1 MIYPNYVKQSPVLGL
16 TSGAAGGASLS
27 YFTHVVAAPPGGGG
41 DDSGAVSFDGD
52 NDYLSITGAGD
63 LAFGTGDF
71 TVECWAYFTGAD
83 TNGVDTLIDNR
94 SNNTDGFLFGRFQTS
109 GHENRI
115 EFFTNAGYRV
125 TADVTVSNNTWVHA
139 AAVRHNGTTRVYI
152 NGVAQSTTYSDSMNY
167 SNDDVVIGSQAF
179 GSHRFQGLISNF
191 RMVKGT
197 AVYTS
202 NFNPSSTPL
211 TAVTNTKLLCCQ
223 SKTSVTDAAVIPA
236 IPGTIVNNGGA
247 TVSTSSP
254 FSGGSVY
261 FNSSSLQLT
270 STPDLCPGNSNFTF
284 ECWLRP
290 SSWGSSWET
299 VYQNGVYNGFYVG
312 KDGSGNFVVRAS
324 SNTSFI
330 TQSTLPPVNQ
340 WTHIAV
346 TRQGSTLRLFY
357 DGVLKDSVS
366 NSHNFPTAATAIAQ
380 TTGNGEGID
389 GRISNL
395 RFIKGTALY
404 TSNFTVPTEKL
415 TNVTNTK
422 LLCCQTSGPVTAAA
436 VSPSII
442 TTNNNPQPST
452 QSPFVAFDGGGSLYL
467 DGSSVV
473 KITSDSAAASIF
485 NIGSSTAFT
494 VEAWVY
500 LTSFGSYNN
509 IMSGWD
515 GSCNY
520 QGILF
525 HVLNSGQIFFG
536 GPGSGATT
544 HTSNASSPVTL
555 NKWHHIAVTRN
566 NGSSGKF
573 YIDGV
578 SAGTFS
584 NSGAMNNHGCGVFIG
599 ANMDGNA
606 DGSGGSYR
614 PTGYIS
620 NLRYVVGHETYT
632 TSFTPPTEPLTTT
645 SQGVPTGAC
654 KFLACQDETSF
665 DTNSIS
671 VPMTA
676 DYGTPVA
683 SGKNPFGA
691 VSPGGAETSGSL
703 LLDGTNDYIIV
714 PDNADLD
721 LGNSDF
727 TIEAFI
733 KPTGSQGSGFNNLF
747 TKGWELQGYYKSDG
761 AFTLYSSTSSSSY
774 DIISGQGLSAGSIS
788 LNTWQHLAIC
798 RSGTTWKIFVDGV
811 QGYSATHSGTIGGNT
826 SGFAIGD
833 FSPNAGQY
841 EFQGYISNFRV
852 IKGTALYTS
861 NFTAPTS
868 ALTNVTNT
876 KLLCCQSAVTATDA
890 TVTPGTITSN
900 GDPQASSSTPFI
912 SASSGSVEFTGDP
925 TEKDYLNVAKSSD
938 FDFSGVFTFE
948 AWAYFDTLGYNS
960 SSTPQY
966 GGVDSNGRSQTKTI
980 AESINW
986 NAEAGQY
993 HFGVSSNNK
1002 FQLYVFNY
1010 DSGISNRFYVGDTT
1024 ITTGQWYHFMVNRD
1038 SSNNIRLYVNGTR
1051 QSVTKWDQQSSQG
1064 SSSYWNES
1072 TPLSNSNQ
1080 PNPLRIGA
1088 TKINGTIYGM
1098 DGKISNLRM
1107 TAQHLYG
1114 SGSTITV
1121 PTSKLTTTSQSAT
1134 ASNVKLLCCQ
1144 DLNSATSATKSPT
1157 SITVNNTPTVS
1168 SSHPF

>member
-41 DDSGAVSFDGD
+41 DDSGSVSFDGS
-52 NDYLSITGAGD
+52 NDYLEVGKSTDFDFGGSFTMEAWVYADSLTTDSYMFNALDSIFESIDWNSQNGQYS
-63 LAFGTGDF
+63 FG
-71 TVECWAYFTGAD
+71 
-83 TNGVDTLIDNR
+83 I
-94 SNNTDGFLFGRFQTS
+94 S
-109 GHENRI
+109 HENKLYFYI
-115 EFFTNAGYRV
+115 FDG
-125 TADVTVSNNTWVHA
+125 SNTFYY
-139 AAVRHNGTTRVYI
+139 GTTVLSTQQWYHLAVSRDGSGNIRLFVNGELESTNSNSYSLSNSNQPNPARIGGCKI
-152 NGVAQSTTYSDSMNY
+152 NNS
-167 SNDDVVIGSQAF
+167 GSGIQKSF
-179 GSHRFQGLISNF
+179 DGLISNL
-191 RMVKGT
+191 RVVKGT
-197 AVYTS
+197 TLYTS
-202 NFNPSSTPL
+202 DFNPSSTPL

-223 SKTSVTDAAVIPA
+223 SKTSATDAAVIPA
-236 IPGTIVNNGGA
+236 IPGTITNNGGA
-247 TVSTSSP
+247 TASSSTP
-254 FSGGSVY
+254 FGTGSVY
-261 FNSSSLQLT
+261 FNSSSLQIA
-270 STPDLCPGNSNFTF
+270 STADLCPGTSDFTF

-290 SSWGSSWET
+290 TDWSPTTQWMS
-299 VYQNGVYNGFYVG
+299 VYHNGTYNGLFIG
-312 KDGSGNFVVRAS
+312 KDDSDNFVVRAS
-324 SNTSFI
+324 SNTTFI

-346 TRQGSTLRLFY
+346 TRQGSTLKLFY
-357 DGVLKDSVS
+357 DGVLKNSVS

-380 TTGNGEGID
+380 TTGNGEGIN

-395 RFIKGTALY
+395 RFIKGTAVY

-415 TNVTNTK
+415 TDVTNTK

-436 VSPSII
+436 VTPSVI

-555 NKWHHIAVTRN
+555 NNWHHIAVTRN

-632 TSFTPPTEPLTTT
+632 TSFTPPTDPLTTT

-654 KFLACQDETSF
+654 KFLACQDETSI

-747 TKGWELQGYYKSDG
+747 TKGWELQAYYKSDG
-761 AFTLYSSTSSSSY
+761 ALRLYSSTSGSSY
-774 DIISGQGLSAGSIS
+774 DIMSDQGLSAGSIS
-788 LNTWQHLAIC
+788 LNTWQHVAIC

-811 QGYSATHSGTIGGNT
+811 QGYSATHSGTIGANT

-868 ALTNVTNT
+868 PLTNVTNT

-890 TVTPGTITSN
+890 TVTPGTITSS
-900 GDPQASSSTPFI
+900 GDPQASSHTPFI
-912 SASSGSVEFTGDP
+912 NLP
-925 TEKDYLNVAKSSD
+925 
-938 FDFSGVFTFE
+938 
-948 AWAYFDTLGYNS
+948 
-960 SSTPQY
+960 SSTVFYASGKDFTDRGPNAY
-966 GGVDSNGRSQTKTI
+966 TITNVGYLSAGNNTSKSGNGSFRFNGGVDPQYFYAGNNTFLNDSLSSWQFQCWARYDNNNG
-980 AESINW
+980 A
-986 NAEAGQY
+986 
-993 HFGVSSNNK
+993 
-1002 FQLYVFNY
+1002 
-1010 DSGISNRFYVGDTT
+1010 
-1024 ITTGQWYHFMVNRD
+1024 
-1038 SSNNIRLYVNGTR
+1038 
-1051 QSVTKWDQQSSQG
+1051 G
-1064 SSSYWNES
+1064 SSSGDMGILVDQYPGSSYQGRLLFGFQDNDLVMRVNGGTIELNAG
-1072 TPLSNSNQ
+1072 TNTLSNNTWYHVLL
-1080 PNPLRIGA
+1080 NWD
-1088 TKINGTIYGM
+1088 GTTHRLFI
-1098 DGKISNLRM
+1098 DGIMKDS
-1107 TAQHLYG
+1107 
-1114 SGSTITV
+1114 STTV
-1121 PTSKLTTTSQSAT
+1121 PAIYTGKRTEFGGGGDLSSYNLHGYMEHILVENGGTVKTSNFTP
-1134 ASNVKLLCCQ
+1134 N
-1144 DLNSATSATKSPT
+1144 NSGFVT
-1157 SITVNNTPTVS
+1157 
-1168 SSHPF
+1168 